1 MERELKKEVCKLREE
16 NEKLWK
22 LVESLK
28 NTNSRL
34 VDTYLLAPVK
44 SGKK

>member
-1 MERELKKEVCKLREE
+1 MERELAKEVCKLREE
-16 NEKLWK
+16 NQKLWE

-28 NTNSRL
+28 NTNNRL
-34 VDTYLLAPVK
+34 VDTYLLGSAK